1 MILKSV
7 TPAQRD
13 AIFTRANWRCE
24 YCRIPYDFV
33 PDPFEVEHIIPKAKG
48 GKSRLNNLAMA
59 CPACNGHKYIKTEWP
74 DPLSGKTVR
83 LFHPRKQNW
92 EDHFAWSE
100 DLLTIIGLT
109 PTGRATIEALQMNQP
124 KMRNLRWLLTLAQ
137 LHPASKK

>member
-1 MILKSV
+1 
-7 TPAQRD
+7 
-13 AIFTRANWRCE
+13 
-24 YCRIPYDFV
+24 
-33 PDPFEVEHIIPKAKG
+33 
-48 GKSRLNNLAMA
+48 MA